1 MMSWLIWNN
10 ILQDN
15 KEDFIM
21 KRTNESS
28 FDYNAEVKKCKTI
41 DDVMGKNGLIQR
53 LVKDVLENILEGE
66 MEEHLGREK
75 YQRESYDVEDI
86 KNYRNGYSTKNLRS
100 SFGDVD
106 LDIPRDRKAEFE
118 PQIVKKYET
127 VCTELDKKIISLYAK
142 GMSTTDIEAEIQ
154 DLYGI
159 TISPS
164 MVSKITD
171 KVLAT
176 ATEWQ
181 NRVLDSIY
189 PIVYLDAMY
198 FKVRSNG
205 KIVNKAVYICLGYT
219 MQGHKDILGIWVDEA
234 EGAKFWLSICNDLK
248 NRGVKEILIACMDGL
263 KGLPQAIKT
272 VFPTVNIQ
280 TCIVHQIRNSV
291 KYVASKGQKAFMK
304 DLKEVYKAPTEELAL
319 AQLDRLKE
327 AWGDKYGIVIDS
339 WYNNWNNLS
348 TYFEFSPSIR
358 KIIYTTNVLEGFNRQ
373 VRKFTKVRVIFPT
386 DESLNKCVYLATM
399 EIMEKWT
406 QPIHGWANTLAEL
419 SLAFSDQLSDDLA

>member
-1 MMSWLIWNN
+1 MGRKNDIN
-10 ILQDN
+10 
-15 KEDFIM
+15 
-21 KRTNESS
+21 
-28 FDYNAEVKKCKTI
+28 FDYNSEVKKCKTI
-41 DDVMGKNGLIQR
+41 DDVLGKNGLVQR
-53 LVKDVLENILEGE
+53 LVKDVLENILEAE
-66 MEEHLGREK
+66 MDEHLGRDK
-75 YQRESYDVEDI
+75 YQRQSNIEPGER
-86 KNYRNGYSTKNLRS
+86 NYRNGYSQKNLRS

-106 LDIPRDRKAEFE
+106 LDIPRDRKSEFE

-127 VCTELDKKIISLYAK
+127 VCNELDKKIISLYAK
-142 GMSTTDIEAEIQ
+142 GMTTSDIQAEIE

-159 TISPS
+159 IISPS

-171 KVLAT
+171 KVIAT

-181 NRVLDSIY
+181 NRMLDKIY

-219 MQGHKDILGIWVDEA
+219 MEGYKDILGLWVDEA
-234 EGAKFWLSICNDLK
+234 EGAKFWLGICNDLK

-263 KGLPQAIKT
+263 KGLPQAIQT
-272 VFPTVNIQ
+272 VFPSANIQ
-280 TCIVHQIRNSV
+280 TCIVHQIRNSI
-291 KYVASKGQKAFMK
+291 KYIASKDKKSFMK

-319 AQLDRLKE
+319 AQLDKLKE
-327 AWGDKYGIVIDS
+327 IWGNSYGMVIDS

-348 TYFEFSPSIR
+348 TFFDFSPRIR
-358 KIIYTTNVLEGFNRQ
+358 KMIYTTNALEGFNRQ
-373 VRKFTKVRVIFPT
+373 VRKYTKSRTIFPT

-406 QPIHGWANTLAEL
+406 QPVPNWGATLAEL
-419 SLAFSDQLSDDLA
+419 TLFFTEELKDELA

>member
-1 MMSWLIWNN
+1 MARKNDIN
-10 ILQDN
+10 
-15 KEDFIM
+15 
-21 KRTNESS
+21 
-28 FDYNAEVKKCKTI
+28 FDYNSEIKKCKTI
-41 DDVMGKNGLIQR
+41 DDVLGKNGLVQR
-53 LVKDVLENILEGE
+53 LVKDVLENILEAE
-66 MEEHLGREK
+66 MDEHLGRDK
-75 YQRESYDVEDI
+75 YQRQSDI
-86 KNYRNGYSTKNLRS
+86 EPGERNYRNGYSQKNLRS

-106 LDIPRDRKAEFE
+106 LDIPRDRKSEFE

-127 VCTELDKKIISLYAK
+127 VCNELDKKIISLYAK
-142 GMSTTDIEAEIQ
+142 GMTTSDIQAEIE

-171 KVLAT
+171 KVIAT

-181 NRVLDSIY
+181 NRMLDKIY

-219 MQGHKDILGIWVDEA
+219 MEGYKDILGLWVDEA
-234 EGAKFWLSICNDLK
+234 EGAKFWLGICNDLK

-263 KGLPQAIKT
+263 KGLPQAIQT
-272 VFPTVNIQ
+272 VFPSANIQ
-280 TCIVHQIRNSV
+280 TCIVHQIRNSI
-291 KYVASKGQKAFMK
+291 KYIASKDKKSFMK

-319 AQLDRLKE
+319 AQLDKLKE
-327 AWGDKYGIVIDS
+327 TWGNSYGMVIDS

-348 TYFEFSPSIR
+348 TFFDFSPRIR
-358 KIIYTTNVLEGFNRQ
+358 KMIYTTNALEGFNRQ
-373 VRKFTKVRVIFPT
+373 VRKYTKSRTIFPT

-399 EIMEKWT
+399 EIMDKWT
-406 QPIHGWANTLAEL
+406 QPVPNWGATLAEL
-419 SLAFSDQLSDDLA
+419 TLFFTEELKDELA

>member
-1 MMSWLIWNN
+1 MARKNDIN
-10 ILQDN
+10 
-15 KEDFIM
+15 
-21 KRTNESS
+21 
-28 FDYNAEVKKCKTI
+28 FDYNSEIKKCKTI
-41 DDVMGKNGLIQR
+41 DDVLGKNGLVQR
-53 LVKDVLENILEGE
+53 LVKDVLENILEAE
-66 MEEHLGREK
+66 MDEHLGRDK
-75 YQRESYDVEDI
+75 YQRQSNIDPGER
-86 KNYRNGYSTKNLRS
+86 NYRNGYSQKNLRS

-106 LDIPRDRKAEFE
+106 LDIPRDRKSEFE

-127 VCTELDKKIISLYAK
+127 VCNELDKKIISLYAK
-142 GMSTTDIEAEIQ
+142 GMTTSDIQAEIE

-171 KVLAT
+171 KVIAT

-181 NRVLDSIY
+181 NRMLDKIY

-219 MQGHKDILGIWVDEA
+219 MEGYKDILGLWVDEA
-234 EGAKFWLSICNDLK
+234 EGAKFWLGICNDLK

-263 KGLPQAIKT
+263 KGLPQAIQT
-272 VFPTVNIQ
+272 VFPSANIQ
-280 TCIVHQIRNSV
+280 TCIVHQIRNSI
-291 KYVASKGQKAFMK
+291 KYIASKDKKSFMK

-319 AQLDRLKE
+319 AQLDKLKE
-327 AWGDKYGIVIDS
+327 TWGNSYGMVIDS
-339 WYNNWNNLS
+339 WYNNWNNL
-348 TYFEFSPSIR
+348 YNFFDFSPRIR
-358 KIIYTTNVLEGFNRQ
+358 KMIYTTNALEGFNRQ
-373 VRKFTKVRVIFPT
+373 VRKYTKSRTIFPT

-406 QPIHGWANTLAEL
+406 QPVPNWGATLAEL
-419 SLAFSDQLSDDLA
+419 TLFFTEELKDELA

>member
-1 MMSWLIWNN
+1 MT
-10 ILQDN
+10 
-15 KEDFIM
+15 
-21 KRTNESS
+21 RRNEIN
-28 FDYNAEVKKCKTI
+28 FDYNEEVKKCKTI
-41 DDVMGKNGLIQR
+41 DDVLGKNGLVQK
-53 LVKDVLENILEGE
+53 LVKDVLENILEAE
-66 MEEHLGREK
+66 MDEHLGRDK
-75 YQRESYDVEDI
+75 YQRQSNIEPEER
-86 KNYRNGYSTKNLRS
+86 NYRNGYSQKNLRS

-127 VCTELDKKIISLYAK
+127 VCNELDKKIISLYAK
-142 GMSTTDIEAEIQ
+142 GMTTSDIQAEIE
-154 DLYGI
+154 DLCGI

-171 KVLAT
+171 KVIAT

-181 NRVLDSIY
+181 NRMLDKIY

-219 MQGHKDILGIWVDEA
+219 MEGYKDILGLWVDEA

-263 KGLPQAIKT
+263 KGLPQAIQT
-272 VFPTVNIQ
+272 VFPSVNIQ
-280 TCIVHQIRNSV
+280 TCIVHQIRNSI
-291 KYVASKGQKAFMK
+291 KYIASKDKKAFMR
-304 DLKEVYKAPTEELAL
+304 DLKEVYKATTEELAL
-319 AQLDRLKE
+319 AQLDKLKDT
-327 AWGDKYGIVIDS
+327 WGNSYGMVIDS
-339 WYNNWNNLS
+339 CYNNWNNLS
-348 TYFEFSPSIR
+348 TFFAFSPRIR
-358 KIIYTTNVLEGFNRQ
+358 KIIYTTNALEGFNRQ
-373 VRKFTKVRVIFPT
+373 VRKYTKSRTIFPT

-406 QPIHGWANTLAEL
+406 QPTPNWGATLAEL
-419 SLAFSDQLSDDLA
+419 TLFFNEELKDELA

>member
-1 MMSWLIWNN
+1 MGRKNDIN
-10 ILQDN
+10 
-15 KEDFIM
+15 
-21 KRTNESS
+21 
-28 FDYNAEVKKCKTI
+28 FDYNSEVKKCKTI
-41 DDVMGKNGLIQR
+41 DDVLGKNGLVQR
-53 LVKDVLENILEGE
+53 LIKDVLENILEAE
-66 MEEHLGREK
+66 MDEHLGRDK
-75 YQRESYDVEDI
+75 YQRQNDI
-86 KNYRNGYSTKNLRS
+86 EPSERNYRNGYSQKNLRS

-106 LDIPRDRKAEFE
+106 LDIPRDRKSEFE

-127 VCTELDKKIISLYAK
+127 VCNELDKKIISLYAK
-142 GMSTTDIEAEIQ
+142 GMTTSDIQAEIE

-171 KVLAT
+171 KVIAT

-181 NRVLDSIY
+181 NRMLDKIY

-219 MQGHKDILGIWVDEA
+219 MEGYKDILGLWVDEA
-234 EGAKFWLSICNDLK
+234 EGAKFWLGICNDLK

-263 KGLPQAIKT
+263 KGLPQAIQT
-272 VFPTVNIQ
+272 VFPSANIQ
-280 TCIVHQIRNSV
+280 TCIVHQIRNSI
-291 KYVASKGQKAFMK
+291 KYIASKDKKSFMK
-304 DLKEVYKAPTEELAL
+304 DLKEVYKAATEELAL
-319 AQLDRLKE
+319 AQLDKLKE
-327 AWGDKYGIVIDS
+327 TWGNSYGMVIDS

-348 TYFEFSPSIR
+348 TFFDFSPRIR
-358 KIIYTTNVLEGFNRQ
+358 KMIYTTNALEGFNRQ
-373 VRKFTKVRVIFPT
+373 VRKYTKSRTIFTT

-406 QPIHGWANTLAEL
+406 QPVPNWGATLAEL
-419 SLAFSDQLSDDLA
+419 TLFFTEELKDELA

>member
-1 MMSWLIWNN
+1 MARKNDIN
-10 ILQDN
+10 
-15 KEDFIM
+15 
-21 KRTNESS
+21 
-28 FDYNAEVKKCKTI
+28 FDYNSEIKKCKTI
-41 DDVMGKNGLIQR
+41 DDVLGKNGLVQR
-53 LVKDVLENILEGE
+53 LVKDVLENILEAE
-66 MEEHLGREK
+66 MDEHLGRDK
-75 YQRESYDVEDI
+75 YQRQSNIEPGER
-86 KNYRNGYSTKNLRS
+86 NYRNGYSQKNLRS

-106 LDIPRDRKAEFE
+106 LDIPRDRKSEFE

-127 VCTELDKKIISLYAK
+127 VCNELDKKIISLYAK
-142 GMSTTDIEAEIQ
+142 GMTTSDIQAEIE

-171 KVLAT
+171 KVIAT

-181 NRVLDSIY
+181 NRMLDKIY

-219 MQGHKDILGIWVDEA
+219 MEGYKDILGLWVDEA
-234 EGAKFWLSICNDLK
+234 EGAKFWLGICNDLN

-263 KGLPQAIKT
+263 KGLPQAIQT
-272 VFPTVNIQ
+272 VFPSANIQ
-280 TCIVHQIRNSV
+280 TCIVHQIRNSI
-291 KYVASKGQKAFMK
+291 KYIASKDKKSFMK

-319 AQLDRLKE
+319 AQLDKLKE
-327 AWGDKYGIVIDS
+327 TWGNSYGMVIDS

-348 TYFEFSPSIR
+348 TFFDFSPRIR
-358 KIIYTTNVLEGFNRQ
+358 KMIYTTNALEGFNRQ
-373 VRKFTKVRVIFPT
+373 VRKYTKSRTIFPT

-406 QPIHGWANTLAEL
+406 QPVPNWGATLAEL
-419 SLAFSDQLSDDLA
+419 TLFFTEELKDELA

>member
-1 MMSWLIWNN
+1 MARKNDIN
-10 ILQDN
+10 
-15 KEDFIM
+15 
-21 KRTNESS
+21 
-28 FDYNAEVKKCKTI
+28 FDYNSEIKKCKTI
-41 DDVMGKNGLIQR
+41 DDVLGKNGLVQR
-53 LVKDVLENILEGE
+53 LVKDVLENILEAE
-66 MEEHLGREK
+66 MDEHLGRDK
-75 YQRESYDVEDI
+75 YQRQSDI
-86 KNYRNGYSTKNLRS
+86 EPGERNYRNGYSKKNLRS

-106 LDIPRDRKAEFE
+106 LDIPRDRKSEFE

-127 VCTELDKKIISLYAK
+127 VCNELDKKIISLYAK
-142 GMSTTDIEAEIQ
+142 GMTTSDIQAEIE

-171 KVLAT
+171 KVIAT

-181 NRVLDSIY
+181 NRMLDKIY

-219 MQGHKDILGIWVDEA
+219 MEGYKDILGLWVDEA
-234 EGAKFWLSICNDLK
+234 EGAKFWLGICNDLK

-263 KGLPQAIKT
+263 KGLPQAIQT
-272 VFPTVNIQ
+272 VFPSANIQ
-280 TCIVHQIRNSV
+280 TCIVHQIRNSI
-291 KYVASKGQKAFMK
+291 KYIASKDKKSFMK

-319 AQLDRLKE
+319 AQLDKLKE
-327 AWGDKYGIVIDS
+327 TWGNSYGMVIDS

-348 TYFEFSPSIR
+348 TFFDFSPRIR
-358 KIIYTTNVLEGFNRQ
+358 KMIYTTNALEGFNRQ
-373 VRKFTKVRVIFPT
+373 VRKYTKSRTIFPT

-406 QPIHGWANTLAEL
+406 QPVPNWGATLAEL
-419 SLAFSDQLSDDLA
+419 TLFFTEELKDELA

>member
-1 MMSWLIWNN
+1 MARKNDIN
-10 ILQDN
+10 
-15 KEDFIM
+15 
-21 KRTNESS
+21 
-28 FDYNAEVKKCKTI
+28 FDYNSEIKKCKTI
-41 DDVMGKNGLIQR
+41 DDVLGKNGLVQR
-53 LVKDVLENILEGE
+53 LVKDVLENILEAE
-66 MEEHLGREK
+66 MDEHLGRDK
-75 YQRESYDVEDI
+75 YQRQSDI
-86 KNYRNGYSTKNLRS
+86 EPGERNYRNGYSQKNLRS

-106 LDIPRDRKAEFE
+106 LDIPRDRKSEFE

-127 VCTELDKKIISLYAK
+127 VCNELDKKIISLYAK
-142 GMSTTDIEAEIQ
+142 GMTTSD
-154 DLYGI
+154 I

-171 KVLAT
+171 KVIAT

-181 NRVLDSIY
+181 NRMLDKIY

-219 MQGHKDILGIWVDEA
+219 MEGYKDILGLWVDEA
-234 EGAKFWLSICNDLK
+234 EGAKFWLGICNDLK

-263 KGLPQAIKT
+263 KGLPQAIQT
-272 VFPTVNIQ
+272 VFPSANIQ
-280 TCIVHQIRNSV
+280 TCIVHQIRNSI
-291 KYVASKGQKAFMK
+291 KYIASKDKKSFMK

-319 AQLDRLKE
+319 AQLDKLKE
-327 AWGDKYGIVIDS
+327 TWGNSYGMVIDS

-348 TYFEFSPSIR
+348 TFFDFSPRIR
-358 KIIYTTNVLEGFNRQ
+358 KMIYTTNALEGFNRQ
-373 VRKFTKVRVIFPT
+373 VRKYTKSRTIFPT

-406 QPIHGWANTLAEL
+406 QPVPNWGATLAEL
-419 SLAFSDQLSDDLA
+419 TLFFTEELKDELA

>member
-1 MMSWLIWNN
+1 MARKNDIN
-10 ILQDN
+10 
-15 KEDFIM
+15 
-21 KRTNESS
+21 
-28 FDYNAEVKKCKTI
+28 FDYNSEIKKCKTI
-41 DDVMGKNGLIQR
+41 DDVLGKNGLVQR
-53 LVKDVLENILEGE
+53 LVKDVLENILEAE
-66 MEEHLGREK
+66 MDEHLGRDK
-75 YQRESYDVEDI
+75 YQRQSNIQPGER
-86 KNYRNGYSTKNLRS
+86 NYRNGYSQKNLRS

-106 LDIPRDRKAEFE
+106 LDIPRDRKSEFE

-127 VCTELDKKIISLYAK
+127 VCNELDKKIISLYAK
-142 GMSTTDIEAEIQ
+142 GMTTSDIQAEIE

-171 KVLAT
+171 KVIAT

-181 NRVLDSIY
+181 NRMLDKIY

-219 MQGHKDILGIWVDEA
+219 MEGYKDILGLWVDEA
-234 EGAKFWLSICNDLK
+234 EGAKFWLGICNDLK

-263 KGLPQAIKT
+263 KGLPQAIQT
-272 VFPTVNIQ
+272 VFPSANIK
-280 TCIVHQIRNSV
+280 TCIVHQIRNSI
-291 KYVASKGQKAFMK
+291 KYIASKDKKSFMK

-319 AQLDRLKE
+319 AQLDKLKE
-327 AWGDKYGIVIDS
+327 TQVNSYGMVIDS

-348 TYFEFSPSIR
+348 TFFDFSPRIR
-358 KIIYTTNVLEGFNRQ
+358 KMIYTTNALEGFNRQ
-373 VRKFTKVRVIFPT
+373 VRKYTKSRTIFPT

-406 QPIHGWANTLAEL
+406 QPVPNWGATLAEL
-419 SLAFSDQLSDDLA
+419 TLFFTEELKDELA

>member
-1 MMSWLIWNN
+1 MGRKNDIN
-10 ILQDN
+10 
-15 KEDFIM
+15 
-21 KRTNESS
+21 
-28 FDYNAEVKKCKTI
+28 FDYNSEVKKCKTI
-41 DDVMGKNGLIQR
+41 DDVLGKNGLVQR
-53 LVKDVLENILEGE
+53 LIKDVLENILEAE
-66 MEEHLGREK
+66 MDEHLGRDK
-75 YQRESYDVEDI
+75 YQRQSDI
-86 KNYRNGYSTKNLRS
+86 DPGERNYRNGYSQKNLRS

-106 LDIPRDRKAEFE
+106 LDIPRDRKSEFE

-127 VCTELDKKIISLYAK
+127 VCNELDKKIISLYAK
-142 GMSTTDIEAEIQ
+142 GMTTSDIQAEIE

-171 KVLAT
+171 KVIAT

-181 NRVLDSIY
+181 NRMLDKIY

-219 MQGHKDILGIWVDEA
+219 MEGYKDILGLWVDEA
-234 EGAKFWLSICNDLK
+234 EGAKFWLGICNDLK

-263 KGLPQAIKT
+263 KGLPQAIQT
-272 VFPTVNIQ
+272 VFPSANIQ
-280 TCIVHQIRNSV
+280 TCIVHQIRNSM
-291 KYVASKGQKAFMK
+291 KYISSKDKKSFMK
-304 DLKEVYKAPTEELAL
+304 DLKEVYKAATEELAL
-319 AQLDRLKE
+319 AQLDKLKE
-327 AWGDKYGIVIDS
+327 TWGNSYGMVIDS

-348 TYFEFSPSIR
+348 TFFDFSPRIR
-358 KIIYTTNVLEGFNRQ
+358 KMIYTTNALEGFNRQ
-373 VRKFTKVRVIFPT
+373 VRKYTKSRTIFPT

-406 QPIHGWANTLAEL
+406 QPVPNWGATLAEL
-419 SLAFSDQLSDDLA
+419 TLFFTEELKDELA

>member
-1 MMSWLIWNN
+1 MGRKNDIN
-10 ILQDN
+10 
-15 KEDFIM
+15 
-21 KRTNESS
+21 
-28 FDYNAEVKKCKTI
+28 FDYNSEVKKCKTI
-41 DDVMGKNGLIQR
+41 DDVLGKNGLVQR
-53 LVKDVLENILEGE
+53 LIKDVLENILEAE
-66 MEEHLGREK
+66 MDEHLGRDK
-75 YQRESYDVEDI
+75 YQRQSDI
-86 KNYRNGYSTKNLRS
+86 EPSERNYRNGYSQKNLRS

-106 LDIPRDRKAEFE
+106 LDIPRDRKSEFE

-127 VCTELDKKIISLYAK
+127 VCNELDKKIISLYAK
-142 GMSTTDIEAEIQ
+142 GMTTSDIQAEIE

-171 KVLAT
+171 KVIAT

-181 NRVLDSIY
+181 NRMLDKIY

-219 MQGHKDILGIWVDEA
+219 MEGYKDILGLWVDEA
-234 EGAKFWLSICNDLK
+234 EGAKFWLGICNDLK

-263 KGLPQAIKT
+263 KGLPQAIQT
-272 VFPTVNIQ
+272 VFPSANIQ
-280 TCIVHQIRNSV
+280 TCIVHQIRNSI
-291 KYVASKGQKAFMK
+291 KYIASKDKKSFMK

-319 AQLDRLKE
+319 AQLDKLKE
-327 AWGDKYGIVIDS
+327 TWGNSYGMVIDS

-348 TYFEFSPSIR
+348 TFFDFSPRIR
-358 KIIYTTNVLEGFNRQ
+358 KMIYTTNALEGFNRQ
-373 VRKFTKVRVIFPT
+373 VRKYTKSRTIFPT

-406 QPIHGWANTLAEL
+406 QPVPNWGATLAEL
-419 SLAFSDQLSDDLA
+419 TLFFTEELKDELA

>member
-1 MMSWLIWNN
+1 MGRKNDIN
-10 ILQDN
+10 
-15 KEDFIM
+15 
-21 KRTNESS
+21 
-28 FDYNAEVKKCKTI
+28 FDYNSEVKKCKTI
-41 DDVMGKNGLIQR
+41 DDVLGKNGLVQR
-53 LVKDVLENILEGE
+53 LIKDVLENILEAE
-66 MEEHLGREK
+66 MDEHLGRDK
-75 YQRESYDVEDI
+75 YHRQNDI
-86 KNYRNGYSTKNLRS
+86 EPSERNYRNGYSQKNLRS

-106 LDIPRDRKAEFE
+106 LDIPRDRKSEFE

-127 VCTELDKKIISLYAK
+127 VCNELDKKIISLYAK
-142 GMSTTDIEAEIQ
+142 GMTTSDIQAEIE

-171 KVLAT
+171 KVIAT

-181 NRVLDSIY
+181 NRMLDKIY

-219 MQGHKDILGIWVDEA
+219 MEGYKDILGLWVDEA
-234 EGAKFWLSICNDLK
+234 EGAKFWLGICNDLK

-263 KGLPQAIKT
+263 KGLPQAIQT
-272 VFPTVNIQ
+272 VFPSANIQ
-280 TCIVHQIRNSV
+280 TCIVHQIRNSI
-291 KYVASKGQKAFMK
+291 KYIASKDKKSFMK
-304 DLKEVYKAPTEELAL
+304 DLKEVYKAATEELAL
-319 AQLDRLKE
+319 AQLDKLKE
-327 AWGDKYGIVIDS
+327 TWGNSYGMVIDS

-348 TYFEFSPSIR
+348 TFFDFSPRIR
-358 KIIYTTNVLEGFNRQ
+358 KMIYTTNALEGFNRQ
-373 VRKFTKVRVIFPT
+373 VRKYTKSRTIFPT

-406 QPIHGWANTLAEL
+406 QPVPNWGATLAEL
-419 SLAFSDQLSDDLA
+419 TLFFTEELKDELA

>member
-1 MMSWLIWNN
+1 MGRKNDIN
-10 ILQDN
+10 
-15 KEDFIM
+15 
-21 KRTNESS
+21 
-28 FDYNAEVKKCKTI
+28 FDYNSEVKRCKTI
-41 DDVMGKNGLIQR
+41 DDVLGKNGLVRR
-53 LVKDVLENILEGE
+53 LVKDVLENILEAE
-66 MEEHLGREK
+66 MDEHLGRDK
-75 YQRESYDVEDI
+75 YQRQSDI
-86 KNYRNGYSTKNLRS
+86 EPGERNYRNGYSQKNLRS

-118 PQIVKKYET
+118 PQIIKKYET
-127 VCTELDKKIISLYAK
+127 VCNELDKKIISLYAK
-142 GMSTTDIEAEIQ
+142 GMTTSDIQAEIE

-171 KVLAT
+171 KVIAT

-181 NRVLDSIY
+181 NRMLDKIY

-219 MQGHKDILGIWVDEA
+219 MEGYKDILGLWVDEA
-234 EGAKFWLSICNDLK
+234 EGAKFWLGICNDLK

-263 KGLPQAIKT
+263 KGLPQAIQT
-272 VFPTVNIQ
+272 VFPSANIQ
-280 TCIVHQIRNSV
+280 TCIVHQIRNSI
-291 KYVASKGQKAFMK
+291 KYIASKDKKSFMK

-319 AQLDRLKE
+319 AQLDKLKE
-327 AWGDKYGIVIDS
+327 TWGNSYGMVIDS

-348 TYFEFSPSIR
+348 TFFDFSPRIR
-358 KIIYTTNVLEGFNRQ
+358 KMIYTTNALEGFNRQ
-373 VRKFTKVRVIFPT
+373 VRKYTKSRTIFPT

-406 QPIHGWANTLAEL
+406 QPVPNWGATLAEL
-419 SLAFSDQLSDDLA
+419 TLFFTEELKDELA

>member
-1 MMSWLIWNN
+1 MARKNDIN
-10 ILQDN
+10 
-15 KEDFIM
+15 
-21 KRTNESS
+21 
-28 FDYNAEVKKCKTI
+28 FDYNSEIKKCKTI
-41 DDVMGKNGLIQR
+41 DDVLGKNGLVQR
-53 LVKDVLENILEGE
+53 LVKDVLENILEAE
-66 MEEHLGREK
+66 MDEHLGRDK
-75 YQRESYDVEDI
+75 YQRQSNIEPGER
-86 KNYRNGYSTKNLRS
+86 NYRNGYSQKNLRS

-106 LDIPRDRKAEFE
+106 LDIPRDRKSEFE

-127 VCTELDKKIISLYAK
+127 VCNELDKKIISLYAK
-142 GMSTTDIEAEIQ
+142 GMTTSDIQAEIE

-171 KVLAT
+171 KVIAT

-181 NRVLDSIY
+181 NRMLDKIY

-219 MQGHKDILGIWVDEA
+219 MEGYKDILGIWVDEA
-234 EGAKFWLSICNDLK
+234 EGAKFWLGICNDLK

-263 KGLPQAIKT
+263 KGLPQAIQT
-272 VFPTVNIQ
+272 VFPSANIQ
-280 TCIVHQIRNSV
+280 TCIVHQIRNSI
-291 KYVASKGQKAFMK
+291 KYIASKDKKSFMK

-319 AQLDRLKE
+319 AQLDKLKE
-327 AWGDKYGIVIDS
+327 TWGNSYGMVIDS

-348 TYFEFSPSIR
+348 TFFDFSPRIR
-358 KIIYTTNVLEGFNRQ
+358 KMIYTTNSLEGFNRQ
-373 VRKFTKVRVIFPT
+373 VRKYTKSRTIFPT

-406 QPIHGWANTLAEL
+406 QPVPNWGATLAEL
-419 SLAFSDQLSDDLA
+419 TLFFTEELKDELA